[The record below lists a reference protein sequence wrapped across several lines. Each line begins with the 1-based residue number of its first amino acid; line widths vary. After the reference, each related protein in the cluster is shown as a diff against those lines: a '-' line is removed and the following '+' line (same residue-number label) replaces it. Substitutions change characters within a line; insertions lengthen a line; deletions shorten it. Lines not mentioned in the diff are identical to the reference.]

1 MNRFSEITEL
11 DIIRTLYYVLVYL
24 FLPHEI
30 TVWEHGA
37 YESTVCTAKL
47 AVWCVACLKQ
57 LDLCQESF
65 VWVNIVSFYPLYIQ
79 ETILYVKENC
89 MYITDDQIH
98 TWCKIW
104 GFHGGEDSS
113 EHYHLGHDT
122 M

>member
-47 AVWCVACLKQ
+47 AV
-57 LDLCQESF
+57 
-65 VWVNIVSFYPLYIQ
+65 
-79 ETILYVKENC
+79 
-89 MYITDDQIH
+89 
-98 TWCKIW
+98 
-104 GFHGGEDSS
+104 
-113 EHYHLGHDT
+113 
-122 M
+122 